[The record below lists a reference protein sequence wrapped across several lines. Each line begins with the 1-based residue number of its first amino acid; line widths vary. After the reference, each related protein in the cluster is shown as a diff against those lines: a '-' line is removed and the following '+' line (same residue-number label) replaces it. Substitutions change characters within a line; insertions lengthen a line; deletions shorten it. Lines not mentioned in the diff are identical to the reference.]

1 MQIVTL
7 QTDFTTGELDPKLRA
22 RADIDQYR
30 SGLATAINVTI
41 QPQGGAKR
49 RPGTRFV
56 AALPSDTGTGC
67 RLVPFEFST
76 TTSYMLAFTPGRMYV
91 FRNGALV
98 TNING
103 SGNSYLAIAS
113 MTASIISSMCWTQSY
128 DTLIITH
135 EDLAPLKIFRGG
147 SDTAWTASSLTL
159 TYVPRYNFSSFFAP
173 PRGTIT
179 PSDVS
184 GNVTLTASYTPET
197 GTAQAGSTSTTIKLV
212 STANTTTDFYKGL
225 YIETTGGTGSGQT
238 RLITAYNGSTLV
250 ATVDQAWTTTPD
262 ATTTYTISVF
272 NAASIGQYV
281 SNTESFGRA
290 RITSVT
296 STTVAKARVV
306 IPFFDKTAIANGKW
320 QIEAG
325 YELVWSATRGYPR
338 TVCFYG
344 GRLYFGGS
352 KTRPSTVWGSKVGDY
367 FNFDPASSLADE
379 AVEATAD
386 TGQYNAIVDM
396 YSGRSLQVFTVGA
409 EFFCPQP
416 TDDPITPSTFFLKV
430 QTENG
435 SKPGIRVVNVE
446 GGTIFIQRQGKT
458 LQEFIYA
465 NTEQAYTAAKISLL
479 SSHLLKTP
487 TTMAMRQS
495 TSTDEGDR
503 LLIVNG
509 DDGSISCYTLL
520 RSQKVIAPS
529 QWVTDGSFLSA
540 GVDVDTAY
548 CIVKRTV
555 GGTSVYYVETF
566 DETLQMD
573 SARQATVGVSTA
585 SVATLSHLEGKT
597 VDVVRDGVIEADKTV
612 ASGTITFERA
622 ATASYQI
629 GLPYTVLMKTLP
641 VAPKTQAGSIRGS
654 KKRVYD
660 IIIDLYDT
668 QSLNVQGREVS
679 FRSFGTSVLDQS
691 VQSYTGLKRID
702 TLLGYD
708 REGAITITQ
717 TAPLKMTVLGL
728 EYKISVG

>member
-67 RLVPFEFST
+67 RLVSFEFST

-91 FRNGALV
+91 FRGGALI

-103 SGNSYLAIAS
+103 SGNDYLSIPA

-128 DTLIITH
+128 DTLIVTH

-147 SDTAWTASSLTL
+147 SDTAWTASSLSFTYTPKYAFSITTTQPAATL
-159 TYVPRYNFSSFFAP
+159 T
-173 PRGTIT
+173 
-179 PSDVS
+179 PSATT
-184 GNVTLTASYTPET
+184 GNVTLTSSVAVFNSSHVDQFVY
-197 GTAQAGSTSTTIKLV
+197 STT
-212 STANTTTDFYKGL
+212 
-225 YIETTGGTGSGQT
+225 
-238 RLITAYNGSTLV
+238 
-250 ATVDQAWTTTPD
+250 
-262 ATTTYTISVF
+262 
-272 NAASIGQYV
+272 
-281 SNTESFGRA
+281 SFGRA
-290 RITSVT
+290 RITSFVS
-296 STTVAKARVV
+296 STQVKARVT
-306 IPFFDKTAIANGKW
+306 IPFFDTNAIASGSW
-320 QIEAG
+320 SLETG
-325 YELVWSATRGYPR
+325 YEAVWSSTRGYPR

-352 KTRPSTVWGSKVGDY
+352 KSRPSTVWGSKVGDY
-367 FNFDPASSLADE
+367 FNFDPAEALADE

-409 EFFCPQP
+409 EFYVPQP

-529 QWVTDGSFLSA
+529 QWITDGSFLSV

-548 CIVKRTV
+548 CIVKRTIS
-555 GGTSVYYVETF
+555 GSSVYYVETF
-566 DETLQMD
+566 DETLQLD

-585 SVATLSHLEGKT
+585 SVATLGHLNGKT
-597 VDVVRDGVIEADKTV
+597 VKVLRDGVIEADKTV
-612 ASGTITFERA
+612 ASSTVTFDRA

-629 GLPYTVLMKTLP
+629 GLNYTVTMKTLP

-668 QSLNVQGREVS
+668 QSINVQNREVA
-679 FRSFGTSVLDQS
+679 FRAFGTSVLDQA
-691 VQSYTGLKRID
+691 VKSYTGLKRID

-717 TAPLKMTVLGL
+717 TNPLKMTVLGL